1 MSKLLD
7 DLIQQSRT
15 DTAAYEEFLR
25 KAEELVK
32 RLAAKQPEDG
42 IPAELHGKRE
52 ATVIY
57 NNLETILAGAP
68 PADVLQEGEA
78 GYGNVRALLA
88 LEIDRAMRLQAPA
101 DWKGDET
108 KERVVQNFLFPLLK
122 KNRAATLAL
131 FELVKNQ
138 PGY

>member
-1 MSKLLD
+1 M
-7 DLIQQSRT
+7 
-15 DTAAYEEFLR
+15 
-25 KAEELVK
+25 
-32 RLAAKQPEDG
+32 
-42 IPAELHGKRE
+42 
-52 ATVIY
+52 IY

-88 LEIDRAMRLQAPA
+88 LEIDRAMRTQAKA
-101 DWKGDET
+101 NWRGDET
-108 KERVVQNFLFPLLK
+108 KEREVQNFLFPLVK

-138 PGY
+138 SGY